1 MILFVRGSK
10 INDFVCHGKQI
21 QWLCLRGQANSM
33 ILRASA
39 SKVNDFACQGKHI
52 QLLCLQGQTNSM
64 ILLARASKV
73 NDFACQG
80 RQTQLRCFE
89 ITGFL
94 WITMNIEI
102 NGTIWSS
109 TRLYGYP
116 WKDHRRP
123 NAVAKVFQHTRGTP
137 VALAWRP
144 VPSLEHWAGDV
155 TTKCCFHFSL

>member
-1 MILFVRGSK
+1 
-10 INDFVCHGKQI
+10 
-21 QWLCLRGQANSM
+21 M
-33 ILRASA
+33 ILRSSA

-137 VALAWRP
+137 VALA
-144 VPSLEHWAGDV
+144 
-155 TTKCCFHFSL
+155 